1 MVTALISLA
10 LDKPVLPDVA
20 MTGEVS
26 LSGLV
31 LPVGGIKEKTIAARR
46 SSCKILIFPDGNRRD
61 VDELPAYL
69 KEGISINFA
78 KTYEDVYKIAFG
90 TSEPEPHPTPKTMAN
105 LETQMELES
114 TGGMTIG
121 VGA

>member
-10 LDKPVLPDVA
+10 LDKPVLKDIA

-46 SSCKILIFPDGNRRD
+46 SNCKVLVFPDGNKRD

-69 KEGISINFA
+69 KEGIEINFA
-78 KTYEDVYKIAFG
+78 KKYEDVYKIAF
-90 TSEPEPHPTPKTMAN
+90 PEDGN
-105 LETQMELES
+105 S
-114 TGGMTIG
+114 
-121 VGA
+121 GAEASN